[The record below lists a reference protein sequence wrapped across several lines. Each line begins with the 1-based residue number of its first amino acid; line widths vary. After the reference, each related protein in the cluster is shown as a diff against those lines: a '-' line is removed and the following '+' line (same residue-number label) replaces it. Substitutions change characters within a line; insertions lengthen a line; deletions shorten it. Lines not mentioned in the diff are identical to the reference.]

1 MISRGGGGGGGG
13 ATALFKVDSRTG
25 EMIPLVVAAGGGG
38 HSAAAAATG
47 DGSDV
52 AVQGRGFQDPQSP
65 GNGLSA
71 PEGKGPGGG
80 GGWNDSSA
88 EPNAA
93 DEPTAGRALSD
104 GAAGG
109 AVCADAAPWNAAGG
123 FGGGG
128 GGCAGG
134 GGGGGWK
141 GGDAAISDH
150 AQRSGH
156 GGTSFVHPS
165 RLEAASLPT
174 ACKGFG
180 DAMVVMVSAA
190 DAQCPCRQMCLA
202 RTLSPASFKCA
213 CPRGFRLARDG
224 LSCFGKCNQS
234 YCRSRGR
241 KAGYSAPPIFH
252 ARVFTGSLNSHPEP
266 LGNNPEVQLSRLRQ
280 ATGMVTEYNPNYEF
294 GGSTCTL
301 QDLND
306 IPRENL
312 TLVKALGQG
321 AFGEVYQGFLLP
333 AAVPTSP
340 TSPVSEGAPPLAS
353 AAADVPV
360 AVKTLPEL
368 SSPESEKDFVTE
380 ACIMSKFNHPNIV
393 RFIGVCFEKMPRFI
407 VLELLA
413 GGDLKSFL
421 RESRPKPSIPPS
433 LTMTDLLNL
442 AIDVAKGCQ
451 YLEDKHFIHRD
462 IAARNCLLTTKGPGR
477 VVKIA
482 DFGMARD
489 IYRAGQRRTAPKTYS
504 AVCRCPDTKRHVK
517 GMCNGAYDSGDLLPF
532 EKSMFND
539 GWEAKNGSRAFPSQV
554 TSGGRLEPP
563 ANCPGP
569 VYHVMTQC
577 WHATPEE
584 RPTFGTIL
592 ERLGYCLQD
601 PDVTSAPLP
610 VFHRPPSRERD
621 TTVMRPPNPDNV
633 CLQVGRPPLTEERRN
648 SPPRAVGT
656 SQADVT
662 R

>member
-38 HSAAAAATG
+38 HSAAAAASG

-224 LSCFGKCNQS
+224 LSCLGNFNQS
-234 YCRSRGR
+234 YYRSQGR

-252 ARVFTGSLNSHPEP
+252 TRVFTDSLNSQRSTKLPSSLSPEP

-321 AFGEVYQGFLLP
+321 AFGEVYQVRPFSTMVAWNASLTGAVYHLYTSTSDLGIETRTPMGSRKPQISHTEATFAMSFFGILLSRIKRRKFAQLEIGREHCLRFRPLLMCFLFLLLPQVCHHALFSWQCYLPSRFKSRVSKPRPASKLGPQIPSDRP
-333 AAVPTSP
+333 AAGCGTPRRQRHSRSLVLSTS
-340 TSPVSEGAPPLAS
+340 TSSAFGSLPNTSGALSGHEG
-353 AAADVPV
+353 
-360 AVKTLPEL
+360 
-368 SSPESEKDFVTE
+368 
-380 ACIMSKFNHPNIV
+380 
-393 RFIGVCFEKMPRFI
+393 
-407 VLELLA
+407 
-413 GGDLKSFL
+413 
-421 RESRPKPSIPPS
+421 
-433 LTMTDLLNL
+433 
-442 AIDVAKGCQ
+442 
-451 YLEDKHFIHRD
+451 
-462 IAARNCLLTTKGPGR
+462 TKGR
-477 VVKIA
+477 
-482 DFGMARD
+482 
-489 IYRAGQRRTAPKTYS
+489 
-504 AVCRCPDTKRHVK
+504 
-517 GMCNGAYDSGDLLPF
+517 
-532 EKSMFND
+532 
-539 GWEAKNGSRAFPSQV
+539 RAFPWQV

-633 CLQVGRPPLTEERRN
+633 CLQVVPPPLPEGRPN
-648 SPPRAVGT
+648 SHPRADGA
-656 SQADVT
+656 SQSDVK
-662 R
+662 